1 MANKRDRQNAI
12 LELVRAERV
21 GSQEELRRLL
31 RQRGWDVTQATLSRD
46 LHELR
51 LSRVPSPEGVRYGA
65 PGAMGSAAS
74 DEGQAAL
81 DDLLPRLF
89 VNADGVGELLILR
102 TVIGGAQPIAVAL
115 DAEAWPEILGTIAG
129 DDTIL
134 IICRSSAARER
145 STRRLRSLAQASASP

>member
-21 GSQEELRRLL
+21 GSQEDLRRLL

-51 LSRVPSPEGVRYGA
+51 LVRVPSPEGVRYGV
-65 PGAMGSAAS
+65 PGAMGSPAS
-74 DEGQAAL
+74 DDGQAAL

-89 VNADGVGELLILR
+89 VSADGVGELLILR

-134 IICRSSAARER
+134 VICRSSAARER
-145 STRRLRSLAQASASP
+145 STRRLRSLAKVTAGA